1 MIWIALAGVSIAVGW
16 VFGRGD
22 AEANLA
28 AARAT
33 SPLWG
38 LVLLLGLTA
47 GGYGR
52 DRVRLRR
59 TYASP
64 TRSWLAKVL
73 LFAGLLSG
81 LTFISAPVDW
91 SPESLPWL
99 AGLAASGLA
108 FWMGNLPEKL

>member
-1 MIWIALAGVSIAVGW
+1 MIWIALTGVSIALGW

-28 AARAT
+28 AARLTA
-33 SPLWG
+33 PLWG

-47 GGYGR
+47 GAYGR

-64 TRSWLAKVL
+64 TRGWLAKVL
-73 LFAGLLSG
+73 FFAGLLCG
-81 LTFISAPVDW
+81 LTFVGSPVDW
-91 SPESLPWL
+91 RPEVLPWL

>member
-1 MIWIALAGVSIAVGW
+1 MIWIALAGVSIAAGW

-28 AARAT
+28 AARLSA
-33 SPLWG
+33 PLWS

-64 TRSWLAKVL
+64 TRGWLSKVL

-81 LTFISAPVDW
+81 LTFVGAPVDW
-91 SPESLPWL
+91 SPEVLPWL
-99 AGLAASGLA
+99 AALAASGLA
-108 FWMGNLPEKL
+108 GWMGNLPEKL

>member
-1 MIWIALAGVSIAVGW
+1 MIWIALAAVSIALGW

-28 AARAT
+28 AARLTA
-33 SPLWG
+33 PLWG

-64 TRSWLAKVL
+64 TRGWLAKTL
-73 LFAGLLSG
+73 LFAGVSAG
-81 LTFISAPVDW
+81 GTFLAAPVDW
-91 SPESLPWL
+91 SPEVLPFL
-99 AGLAASGLA
+99 AAVAASGLA
-108 FWMGNLPEKL
+108 VWMGNLPEKL